1 MACRYGT
8 ERFPWH
14 FERFGMLSMAVQTK
28 LHFGE
33 QNKNHQLLIF
43 WKIFFHWYPVSMKI
57 SSVFMFFPCWPRL
70 RRSWSPKRLRWSFLV
85 NPPKLKLY
93 EAFLSNFSMG
103 YPTILDLGWRDAGKH
118 LTGWI
123 WWSWTRAMSIENN
136 GTPISSAKWQVDR
149 FTVGYHNPHFLFGVV
164 ILPWTNQPG

>member
-1 MACRYGT
+1 
-8 ERFPWH
+8 
-14 FERFGMLSMAVQTK
+14 MLSMAVQTK

-33 QNKNHQLLIF
+33 QKQKSPTIDILEDILPLISR
-43 WKIFFHWYPVSMKI
+43 FHENI
-57 SSVFMFFPCWPRL
+57 
-70 RRSWSPKRLRWSFLV
+70 KRLHVFSMLTQAASQLKPEAFEVIFLV

-123 WWSWTRAMSIENN
+123 W
-136 GTPISSAKWQVDR
+136 
-149 FTVGYHNPHFLFGVV
+149 
-164 ILPWTNQPG
+164 